1 MAPPYHFGSTL
12 TLNCTVTPEPTGAV
26 MYAWQCSGCFANGS
40 TNQMI
45 TRDFLEIDDNSII
58 NCTATIDG
66 EICSSV
72 MPFVLQVTGMLNY
85 SLYAHRYYLCRK
97 W

>member
-1 MAPPYHFGSTL
+1 M
-12 TLNCTVTPEPTGAV
+12 LNCTVTPEPTGAV
-26 MYAWQCSGCFANGS
+26 MYAWQCSGCFANGN
-40 TNQMI
+40 TNQII
-45 TRDFLEIDDNSII
+45 TRSLVEMDDNSMI

-85 SLYAHRYYLCRK
+85 SFYAHRY
-97 W
+97 